1 MIGTLELRI
10 GPELTVAELQKQF
23 NDAFPCLKLVFF
35 RKKHEAYE
43 GSAVE
48 DMIKDPNASLGALST
63 KVKEAV
69 LLIEP
74 TMPTWQLERLFEA
87 EHGLHVQLFRQ
98 SGNLW
103 LETSRTDDL
112 SIEQQNAK
120 GEASMRHHFPLSDPL
135 DYREQP

>member
-1 MIGTLELRI
+1 
-10 GPELTVAELQKQF
+10 
-23 NDAFPCLKLVFF
+23 
-35 RKKHEAYE
+35 
-43 GSAVE
+43 
-48 DMIKDPNASLGALST
+48 MIKDPNTTLGALSA

-69 LLIEP
+69 LMIEP
-74 TMPTWQLERLFEA
+74 TMPTWQLERLFETDY
-87 EHGLHVQLFRQ
+87 GLHVQLFRQ

-120 GEASMRHHFPLSDPL
+120 GCASTRHYFPLSDPL